1 MAKKL
6 SLAKLKQKL
15 QLDEHKMDKFL
26 SYYHNGTPLNDE
38 EAAML
43 EKYRKAWSWL
53 SMGRTF
59 EATISLV
66 MKEYNIQERQAR
78 YIISEAVFLHGQ
90 TSRLDKAGKK
100 VASANFYRL
109 LAQLA
114 MMKEDYD
121 AAGKL
126 TEKADKLEGL
136 MDDETVGMNPDD
148 FMKPG
153 KFVFINNVNILKQN
167 LKQQMEDDE

>member
-1 MAKKL
+1 MAKKM
-6 SLAKLKQKL
+6 SLTKLKQKL
-15 QLDEHKMDKFL
+15 KLDEHKMDKFL
-26 SYYHNGTPLNDE
+26 SYYHNGTPLEPDE
-38 EAAML
+38 LEML
-43 EKYRKAWSWL
+43 EKYRKAWAWL

-59 EATISLV
+59 EATISMV
-66 MKEYNIQERQAR
+66 MKEYSIQERQAR
-78 YIISEAVFLHGQ
+78 YIISETVFLHGQ
-90 TSRLDKAGKK
+90 VSSLDKAGRK
-100 VASANFYRL
+100 VASANYYRL

-126 TEKADKLEGL
+126 TEKADRLEGL
-136 MDDETVGMNPDD
+136 LDADAIGHDPED

-167 LKQQMEDDE
+167 IKQQLDDDE